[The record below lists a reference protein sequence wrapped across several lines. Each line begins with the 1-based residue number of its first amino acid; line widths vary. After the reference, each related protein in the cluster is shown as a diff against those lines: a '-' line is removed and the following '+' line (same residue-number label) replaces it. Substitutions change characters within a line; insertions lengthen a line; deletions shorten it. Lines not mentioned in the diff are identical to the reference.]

1 MVRWLTRKTCISS
14 LQNRML
20 MGLAITWLLVVMLV
34 LGMAWQLG
42 NSMVKATNMAHLRYE
57 STLVADEV
65 TEQIEARIDALS
77 RLDSQVEDDE
87 NRDAIRATL
96 KRNEALMAWFEGVV
110 VANKEGQVI
119 ADWPNVAGRE
129 GLDTSQLEYFKML
142 RGAQRP
148 YVSEPF
154 VGRASGMPMVLIS
167 VPRIDER
174 GEFKGFLGGIVSL
187 DSGGLFDRLS
197 RVRLGGEGYVGVA
210 TASGKILYHPN
221 RDLIM
226 TDVPDRDFN
235 PWLNLALDGWEG
247 ESIGSL
253 LNGQEG
259 FQSYGQVWPADWVVG
274 LYLPSDQAQAPLNDF
289 LQRLWWLGVALT
301 LLMLPVLWL
310 ILRRMLSPLKHL
322 AKQIGQVGR
331 GERARV
337 ELGTRMQELQHV
349 AGTFNRVED
358 ERQVLMANLQER
370 EAFLD
375 SVLNATPQGMFVAN
389 FDGDIT
395 YMNPALLD
403 MLDIQ
408 PNTPMETWLHKI
420 HSDDRGGAKDM
431 WQHSLKSGSD
441 FVRQLRFMRNEKET
455 LWLDIH
461 ARVVMLSQGGH
472 SLGLVGVVKDITER
486 REQEAIQRWEAEHD
500 PLTGLLNRRGFE
512 RRLDDAFAEFQK
524 TSTPSALLL
533 FDLDHFKPIN
543 DEGGHALGDE
553 MLRRIA
559 QVVAW
564 EVRRSDHVARQG
576 GDEFGVLLPSCT
588 LNQAQKIAESLCHSV
603 GEISVVHEGKEY
615 SVTLSIGVTTFHE
628 DDGSTEDAVARAD
641 AGSYAAKDK
650 GRNGVVVNLHDEK
663 EADIV
668 NLFE

>member
-1 MVRWLTRKTCISS
+1 
-14 LQNRML
+14 ML
-20 MGLAITWLLVVMLV
+20 LGLAVTWLLVVILV
-34 LGMAWQLG
+34 LWMAWQLG
-42 NSMVKATNMAHLRYE
+42 NTMVKATNMAHLRYE

-65 TEQIEARIDALS
+65 SEQIEVRFDALS
-77 RLDSQVEDDE
+77 RLNERIEVDAS
-87 NRDAIRATL
+87 NAAIRSTL
-96 KRNEALMAWFEGVV
+96 ERNEALMAWFEGVV
-110 VANKEGQVI
+110 VANEEGQVV
-119 ADWPNVAGRE
+119 ADWPVVEGRE
-129 GLDTSQLEYFKML
+129 GLDTAQREYFKML
-142 RGAQRP
+142 RGGRRP

-154 VGRASGMPMVLIS
+154 VGRASGMPMVLVS
-167 VPRIDER
+167 VPRIDDR
-174 GEFKGFLGGIVSL
+174 GEFNGFVGGVVSL
-187 DSGGLFDRLS
+187 DSGGLFDRLA
-197 RVRLGGEGYVGVA
+197 RVRLGEEGFVGIA

-221 RDLIM
+221 QNLIM
-226 TDVPDRDFN
+226 TDVPDSDFN

-253 LNGQEG
+253 LNGEQG
-259 FQSYGQVWPADWVVG
+259 FQSYSQVWSANWVIG
-274 LYLPSDQAQAPLNDF
+274 LYLPSEQALAPLSGF
-289 LQRLWWLGVALT
+289 LQRLWWLGIALT

-358 ERQVLMANLQER
+358 ERQVLMTNLQER

-408 PNTPMETWLHKI
+408 PNTPMEAWLHKI
-420 HSDDRGGAKDM
+420 HADDRGGAKDM

-441 FVRQLRFMRNEKET
+441 FVRQLRFIRNEKET

-524 TSTPSALLL
+524 TSNPSALLL
-533 FDLDHFKPIN
+533 FDLDRFKPIN

-588 LNQAQKIAESLCHSV
+588 LSQAQKIAESLCQAV
-603 GEISVVHEGKEY
+603 GDISVVHEGNEY
-615 SVTLSIGVTTFHE
+615 GVTLSIGVTTFHE
-628 DDGSTEDAVARAD
+628 DDGSTEDAMARAD
-641 AGSYAAKDK
+641 AGSYAAKNK
-650 GRNGVVVNLHDEK
+650 GRNGVVVNLYEEHDT
-663 EADIV
+663 DSV
-668 NLFE
+668 Q

>member
-1 MVRWLTRKTCISS
+1 
-14 LQNRML
+14 ML
-20 MGLAITWLLVVMLV
+20 VGLAITWLLVVILV

-42 NSMVKATNMAHLRYE
+42 NTMVKATNMAHLRYE
-57 STLVADEV
+57 STLLADEV
-65 TEQIEARIDALS
+65 TEQVEARIDSLS
-77 RLDSQVEDDE
+77 LLDGQVESDANPDDMS
-87 NRDAIRATL
+87 ATL
-96 KRNEALMAWFEGVV
+96 KSNEALMAWFEGVV
-110 VANKEGQVI
+110 IADKEGRVV
-119 ADWPNVAGRE
+119 ADWPVIEGRE

-142 RGAQRP
+142 RGTQRP

-154 VGRASGMPMVLIS
+154 VGRASSMPMVLIS
-167 VPRIDER
+167 VPRFDEH
-174 GEFKGFLGGIVSL
+174 GAFNGFVGGVVSL

-197 RVRLGGEGYVGVA
+197 RIRLGDEGYAGVA

-226 TDVPDRDFN
+226 SHVPDEAFN

-247 ESIGSL
+247 ESIGTL
-253 LNGQEG
+253 LNGQLG
-259 FQSYGQVWPADWVVG
+259 FQSYGQVWPANWVVG
-274 LYLPSDQAQAPLNDF
+274 LYLPSDQALAPLNGF
-289 LQRLWWLGVALT
+289 LQRLWWLGIALT

-331 GERARV
+331 GERKRV
-337 ELGTRMQELQHV
+337 ELGTRMHELQHV

-358 ERQVLMANLQER
+358 ERQVLMSNLQER

-389 FDGDIT
+389 FDGEIT
-395 YMNPALLD
+395 YMNPALLG

-408 PNTPMETWLHKI
+408 PNTPMNAWLRQI
-420 HSDDRGGAKDM
+420 HADDLSGAKDM

-441 FVRQLRFMRNEKET
+441 FVRQLRFIRNDKET

-512 RRLDDAFAEFQK
+512 RRLDDAFADFQK

-588 LNQAQKIAESLCHSV
+588 LSQARKIAESLCQSV

-628 DDGSTEDAVARAD
+628 DDGSTDDAVARAD
-641 AGSYAAKDK
+641 AGSYAAKDN
-650 GRNGVVVNLHDEK
+650 GRNGVVINLHDETDTD
-663 EADIV
+663 AV
-668 NLFE
+668 HLFE

>member
-1 MVRWLTRKTCISS
+1 LAGLLKRIIGFGS
-14 LQNRML
+14 LQNRLL
-20 MGLAITWLLVVMLV
+20 MGLAVTWLLVVILV

-42 NSMVKATNMAHLRYE
+42 NAMVKATNMAHLRYE
-57 STLVADEV
+57 STLLADEV
-65 TEQIEARIDALS
+65 TEQVDTRFEALA
-77 RLDSQVEDDE
+77 RLNDQLESGAGS
-87 NRDAIRATL
+87 DAIRSTL
-96 KRNEALMAWFEGVV
+96 QRNSALMAWFEGVV
-110 VANKEGQVI
+110 VADASGQII
-119 ADWPNVAGRE
+119 ADWPEVEGRE
-129 GLDTSQLEYFKML
+129 GLDTSELEYFRIL
-142 RGAQRP
+142 RGSQRP

-154 VGRASGMPMVLIS
+154 VGRASGIPLVLIS
-167 VPRIDER
+167 VPRTDEN
-174 GEFKGFLGGIVSL
+174 GDFAGFVGGVVSL
-187 DSGGLFDRLS
+187 YSGGLFDRLA
-197 RVRLGGEGYVGVA
+197 RVRLGEDGYAGVA
-210 TASGKILYHPN
+210 TASGKVLYHPN

-226 TDVPDRDFN
+226 SDVPDEAFN
-235 PWLNLALDGWEG
+235 PWLGLALDGWEG
-247 ESIGSL
+247 QAVAPL
-253 LNGQEG
+253 LDGELS
-259 FQSYGQVWPADWVVG
+259 FQSYGQVWPANWIVG
-274 LYLPSDQAQAPLNDF
+274 LYLPNEQAQQPLSGF
-289 LQRLWWLGVALT
+289 LQRLWWLGFALT
-301 LLMLPVLWL
+301 LLMLPLLWWL
-310 ILRRMLSPLKHL
+310 LRRMLSPLKHL
-322 AKQIGQVGR
+322 ARQIGEVGR
-331 GERARV
+331 GERDRV
-337 ELGTRMQELQHV
+337 MLGTKMQELQHV

-389 FDGDIT
+389 FDGEIT
-395 YMNPALLD
+395 YMNPSLLG
-403 MLDIQ
+403 MLGIQ
-408 PNTPMETWLHKI
+408 ADVPMDAWLRQI
-420 HSDDRGGAKDM
+420 HPDDLDGAMDM
-431 WQHSLKSGSD
+431 WKHSLKTGTD
-441 FVRQLRFMRNEKET
+441 FVRQLRFERTDGET

-486 REQEAIQRWEAEHD
+486 RELEAIQRWEAEHD

-512 RRLDDAFAEFQK
+512 RRLDEAFADFQK

-588 LNQAQKIAESLCHSV
+588 LSQARKIAEALRNSV

-615 SVTLSIGVTTFHE
+615 SVTLSIGITTFHE
-628 DDGSTEDAVARAD
+628 DDSGTDDAVARAD

-650 GRNGVVVNLHDEK
+650 GRDGVVIKLHDEQV
-663 EADIV
+663 ADSLPYV
-668 NLFE
+668 D